1 MSLLHTEIQ
10 NAIVSSD
17 KEAQYDKCAKR
28 LLGNKEIL
36 ARILIYTI
44 DEFSDM
50 QPEDVITLIEG
61 EPIID
66 KVPVEPGLTNISDQ
80 PDKKGDRI
88 TGLNTE
94 MFEKDEGLA
103 IFDILFFV
111 RMKDGISQIIVN
123 VEAQR
128 KDPDEYDILNRAIF
142 YVSRLI
148 SSQKERD
155 FVKRR
160 YNDMK
165 RVYSIWVCMN
175 EEENSL
181 NHFHLVDNKIVG
193 NKTWKGMLDLF
204 NIVMVGITNKE
215 SKAEEFP
222 LHHLLNTLLSDE
234 MSPKQKMDIIHS
246 EYGIPMNADFEEE
259 VSDMCNLS
267 LGVREKAMQEKARSI
282 IINMY
287 EKNKSKEEI
296 ADLTNST
303 IEFVEDTIH
312 GYETGHIDADGCEK
326 MVV

>member
-1 MSLLHTEIQ
+1 M
-10 NAIVSSD
+10 
-17 KEAQYDKCAKR
+17 
-28 LLGNKEIL
+28 LGNKEIL

-155 FVKRR
+155 FVKSR

-193 NKTWKGMLDLF
+193 NKT
-204 NIVMVGITNKE
+204 
-215 SKAEEFP
+215 
-222 LHHLLNTLLSDE
+222 
-234 MSPKQKMDIIHS
+234 
-246 EYGIPMNADFEEE
+246 
-259 VSDMCNLS
+259 
-267 LGVREKAMQEKARSI
+267 
-282 IINMY
+282 
-287 EKNKSKEEI
+287 
-296 ADLTNST
+296 
-303 IEFVEDTIH
+303 
-312 GYETGHIDADGCEK
+312 
-326 MVV
+326 

>member
-155 FVKRR
+155 FVKSR

-215 SKAEEFP
+215 SKTEKFP
-222 LHHLLNTLLSDE
+222 LHHLL
-234 MSPKQKMDIIHS
+234 IHCYQMKCRQN
-246 EYGIPMNADFEEE
+246 ERWMLFI
-259 VSDMCNLS
+259 
-267 LGVREKAMQEKARSI
+267 R
-282 IINMY
+282 NM
-287 EKNKSKEEI
+287 
-296 ADLTNST
+296 T
-303 IEFVEDTIH
+303 FQ
-312 GYETGHIDADGCEK
+312 
-326 MVV
+326 

>member
-142 YVSRLI
+142 YV
-148 SSQKERD
+148 
-155 FVKRR
+155 
-160 YNDMK
+160 
-165 RVYSIWVCMN
+165 
-175 EEENSL
+175 
-181 NHFHLVDNKIVG
+181 
-193 NKTWKGMLDLF
+193 
-204 NIVMVGITNKE
+204 
-215 SKAEEFP
+215 
-222 LHHLLNTLLSDE
+222 
-234 MSPKQKMDIIHS
+234 
-246 EYGIPMNADFEEE
+246 
-259 VSDMCNLS
+259 
-267 LGVREKAMQEKARSI
+267 
-282 IINMY
+282 
-287 EKNKSKEEI
+287 
-296 ADLTNST
+296 
-303 IEFVEDTIH
+303 
-312 GYETGHIDADGCEK
+312 
-326 MVV
+326 